1 MQINAVSIKGMSMGR
16 MNPRLAMRL
25 KRKER
30 IRKKISGTVDRPR
43 LSVFR
48 SAKHIYAQI
57 IDDQAGH
64 TLAAAST
71 LSPEIRDKLKGLKK
85 TDAAREV
92 GKLLAEKAK
101 AKGIVKVVFDRNGF
115 MYHGRVKSLA
125 EGCREHG
132 LVF

>member
-1 MQINAVSIKGMSMGR
+1 MGR
-16 MNPRLAMRL
+16 MNRRLAMRL
-25 KRKER
+25 KRKRR
-30 IRKKISGTVDRPR
+30 IRKKISGTAERPR

-57 IDDQAGH
+57 IDDTAGQ
-64 TLAAAST
+64 TLAAAGT

-85 TDAAREV
+85 VEQAREV

-101 AKGIVKVVFDRNGF
+101 ARGILQVVFDRNGF
-115 MYHGRVKSLA
+115 RYHGRVRSLA
-125 EGCREHG
+125 EACREQG

>member
-1 MQINAVSIKGMSMGR
+1 MGK

-25 KRKER
+25 KRKKR
-30 IRKKISGTVDRPR
+30 IRKKIRGTPERPR

-57 IDDQAGH
+57 VDDLAGC

-71 LSPEIRDKLKGLKK
+71 LSPEIRDRLGGLKK
-85 TDAAREV
+85 TEAAREV
-92 GKLLAEKAK
+92 GRILAEKAK
-101 AKGIVKVVFDRNGF
+101 SKGIEKVVFDRNGF
-115 MYHGRVKSLA
+115 LYHGRVKSLA
-125 EGCREHG
+125 ESCREHG